1 MRQKPAGHKL
11 SGLFHV
17 LMARLKTIKPR
28 LQATSTQRIKP
39 IEGRP
44 GATPRTRGRAWIET
58 RARWLRKHPL
68 CLHCQAQGLVSVAE
82 EVDHVIPLWMGGR
95 DDETNFQ
102 SLCKACH
109 AVKTAGEAKGRG
121 G

>member
-1 MRQKPAGHKL
+1 MPP
-11 SGLFHV
+11 
-17 LMARLKTIKPR
+17 RLKTIKPR
-28 LQATSTQRIKP
+28 LATHNAQRVKTLDI
-39 IEGRP
+39 RP
-44 GATPRTRGRAWIET
+44 GATPRTRGRAWMEA

-68 CLHCQAQGLVSVAE
+68 CIHCMAQDRTTAAD

-95 DDETNFQ
+95 DDETNYQ

-109 AVKTAGEAKGRG
+109 AEKTAAEAKGRG

>member
-1 MRQKPAGHKL
+1 MP
-11 SGLFHV
+11 
-17 LMARLKTIKPR
+17 RLKTIKPR
-28 LQATSTQRIKP
+28 LATLSTQRVKAVEVRRI
-39 IEGRP
+39 
-44 GATPRTRGRAWIET
+44 GATPRTRGRAWMET

-68 CLHCQAQGLVSVAE
+68 CIHCQAQGLVTAAE

-109 AVKTAGEAKGRG
+109 AAKTAEEAKGRG